1 MRAARRTT
9 RSHARRR
16 RGCASAGTE
25 SAEAPAR
32 VTSVGEPN
40 EEQTE
45 KRRPWFWEVLCYVV
59 GVALVL
65 LGGYVWLLRANVEGD
80 LSLRLSQ
87 LWDSIGL
94 VSLGLAVV
102 AIGLTLTILRVQ
114 NREAARADR
123 ETKKRQTQHEEVLRR
138 VEAIAERTHEA
149 VSETGVDVKDV
160 KQLLGS
166 QIQSA
171 QAASRSEPEPEPATT
186 VEAEPDPLDD
196 ELDDLSL
203 EGVRDGDISNLPLDT
218 HALADNRLLA
228 EVKTR
233 EGVFYPVG
241 AVPIGVLADI
251 FDGWEATYPDSKAQ
265 WKVGALVGAY
275 RSYSAKALA
284 DGRQTLQGAPW
295 YVTFRRSDD
304 TLVTYYL
311 ARTGRLRRG
320 QTERTPVVKRL
331 VGEGADARWVPLGE
345 MPDFT

>member
-1 MRAARRTT
+1 MGDTT
-9 RSHARRR
+9 NKTA
-16 RGCASAGTE
+16 
-25 SAEAPAR
+25 
-32 VTSVGEPN
+32 
-40 EEQTE
+40 E
-45 KRRPWFWEVLCYVV
+45 KRGPWFWEVVVYVV
-59 GVALVL
+59 GGALTA
-65 LGGYVWLLRANVEGD
+65 LGVFVWVVRANAEGEW
-80 LSLRLSQ
+80 SLRLSQ

-94 VSLGLAVV
+94 ISLGLAIV

-114 NREAARADR
+114 NRAADR
-123 ETKKRQTQHEEVLRR
+123 AERETEERQAQHEEVLRR
-138 VEAIAERTHEA
+138 VEAIAEQTHVA

-166 QIQSA
+166 QIESA
-171 QAASRSEPEPEPATT
+171 QAASRSELEPEPATMT
-186 VEAEPDPLDD
+186 EAPSDALD

-218 HALADNRLLA
+218 HALADERLLV
-228 EVKTR
+228 EVKTK

-241 AVPIGVLADI
+241 AVPIGVLADVY
-251 FDGWEATYPDSKAQ
+251 DGWEAAYPDSKAQ

-284 DGRQTLQGAPW
+284 DGRQSLQGAPW

-311 ARTGRLRRG
+311 SRTGRLRRG

-331 VGEGADARWVPLGE
+331 VGDGANARWVPLGE
-345 MPDFT
+345 TPDFT